1 MPYMIS
7 DFQKNLVRGLTYSNI
22 RINLLFLDGDVPT
35 TMLMIKET
43 FELPEPIQLFFKNLK
58 MSHSLIMKHARK
70 TGQFLEELLKSKFVP
85 AAFQVLTLLV
95 IFIPDDILKNTN
107 EKV

>member
-1 MPYMIS
+1 MVS

-58 MSHSLIMKHARK
+58 MSHSLIMKDARK
-70 TGQFLEELLKSKFVP
+70 TGQFSEELLKSKFAQVV
-85 AAFQVLTLLV
+85 FQVLI
-95 IFIPDDILKNTN
+95 IFH
-107 EKV
+107 

>member
-1 MPYMIS
+1 MVS
-7 DFQKNLVRGLTYSNI
+7 DFQKNLVLGLTYSNV

-70 TGQFLEELLKSKFVP
+70 TGQFLEELLKSKFAQVV
-85 AAFQVLTLLV
+85 FQVLI
-95 IFIPDDILKNTN
+95 IFH
-107 EKV
+107 

>member
-1 MPYMIS
+1 MVS
-7 DFQKNLVRGLTYSNI
+7 DFQKNLVLGLTYSNV

-58 MSHSLIMKHARK
+58 MSHSLIMKDARK
-70 TGQFLEELLKSKFVP
+70 TGQFLEELLKSKFAQV
-85 AAFQVLTLLV
+85 AFQVL
-95 IFIPDDILKNTN
+95 IISH
-107 EKV
+107 

>member
-1 MPYMIS
+1 MVS

-58 MSHSLIMKHARK
+58 MSHSLIMKDARK
-70 TGQFLEELLKSKFVP
+70 TGQFLEELLKSKFAQV
-85 AAFQVLTLLV
+85 AFQVLI
-95 IFIPDDILKNTN
+95 IFH
-107 EKV
+107 